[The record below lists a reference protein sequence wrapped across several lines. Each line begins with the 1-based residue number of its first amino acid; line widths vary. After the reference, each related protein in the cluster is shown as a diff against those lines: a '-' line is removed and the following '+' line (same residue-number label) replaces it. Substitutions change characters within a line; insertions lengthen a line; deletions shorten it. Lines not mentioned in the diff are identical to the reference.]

1 MDVES
6 YRQKKML
13 RKKVIVTKLGL
24 DGHDR
29 GAKVIA
35 HSLMEAGY
43 EVVYLGVHR
52 TVQQVVSA
60 VIQEDAAILAISV
73 LSGAHLELAR
83 DLISEMKKQ
92 NVNCP
97 IVMGGIIPKED
108 IAKLKRMG
116 VKEVFGPGT
125 PLQEIEKAVTRWI
138 NQ

>member
-1 MDVES
+1 VES
-6 YRQKKML
+6 YSQRKML

-60 VIQEDAAILAISV
+60 VVQEDAALLAVSV
-73 LSGAHLELAR
+73 LSGAHLELAK
-83 DLISEMKKQ
+83 DLISEMKRQK
-92 NVNCP
+92 VNCP
-97 IVMGGIIPKED
+97 IVMGGIIPRQD

-116 VKEVFGPGT
+116 IKEVFGPGT
-125 PLQEIEKAVTRWI
+125 SLELIEEAVGKWI
-138 NQ
+138 K

>member
-1 MDVES
+1 VES
-6 YRQKKML
+6 YSQRKIL

-52 TVQQVVSA
+52 NVQQVVSA
-60 VIQEDAAILAISV
+60 VVQEDAALLAVSV
-73 LSGAHLELAR
+73 LSGAHLELAK
-83 DLISEMKKQ
+83 DLISEMKRQK
-92 NVNCP
+92 VNCP
-97 IVMGGIIPKED
+97 IVMGGIIPRQD

-116 VKEVFGPGT
+116 IKEVFGSGT
-125 PLQEIEKAVTRWI
+125 SLELIEEAVGKWI
-138 NQ
+138 K

>member
-6 YRQKKML
+6 YNQKKML

-60 VIQEDAAILAISV
+60 VVQEDAALLAVSV

-83 DLISEMKKQ
+83 DLIAEMKRQK
-92 NVNCP
+92 VNCP
-97 IVMGGIIPKED
+97 VVMGGIIPRED
-108 IAKLKRMG
+108 IPKLKRMG
-116 VKEVFGPGT
+116 IKEVFGPGT
-125 PLQEIEKAVTRWI
+125 SLESIEKAVGKWI
-138 NQ
+138 K

>member
-6 YRQKKML
+6 YNQKKML

-60 VIQEDAAILAISV
+60 VVQEDAALLAVSV

-83 DLISEMKKQ
+83 DLIAEMKRQK
-92 NVNCP
+92 VNCP
-97 IVMGGIIPKED
+97 VVMGGIIPRED
-108 IAKLKRMG
+108 IPKLKRMG
-116 VKEVFGPGT
+116 IKRFSGLALLWSRLRKPWGSG
-125 PLQEIEKAVTRWI
+125 
-138 NQ
+138 

>member
-1 MDVES
+1 MES
-6 YRQKKML
+6 YSQRKIL

-52 TVQQVVSA
+52 NVQQVVSA
-60 VIQEDAAILAISV
+60 VVQEDAALLAVSV
-73 LSGAHLELAR
+73 LSGAHLELAK
-83 DLISEMKKQ
+83 DLISEMKRQK
-92 NVNCP
+92 VNCP
-97 IVMGGIIPKED
+97 IVMGGIIPRQD

-116 VKEVFGPGT
+116 IKEVFGSGT
-125 PLQEIEKAVTRWI
+125 SLELIEEAVGKWI
-138 NQ
+138 K